1 MNFKKHICLGKI
13 SLFLFDMD
21 IKYSA
26 NWFSHFCRLFAI
38 ASYISYRNSSLFN
51 MKSKQ
56 IISLAVLFSQYLN
69 YDRRA
74 ITSIRMTVWKA
85 EEYQEW
91 RRQRQHRMLAA
102 QSSFFDYGSCDGRS
116 VRLVAV
122 GGINHAE
129 KPPDNVKPMFIKR
142 NF

>member
-1 MNFKKHICLGKI
+1 
-13 SLFLFDMD
+13 
-21 IKYSA
+21 
-26 NWFSHFCRLFAI
+26 
-38 ASYISYRNSSLFN
+38 
-51 MKSKQ
+51 
-56 IISLAVLFSQYLN
+56 
-69 YDRRA
+69 
-74 ITSIRMTVWKA
+74 
-85 EEYQEW
+85 
-91 RRQRQHRMLAA
+91 MLAA